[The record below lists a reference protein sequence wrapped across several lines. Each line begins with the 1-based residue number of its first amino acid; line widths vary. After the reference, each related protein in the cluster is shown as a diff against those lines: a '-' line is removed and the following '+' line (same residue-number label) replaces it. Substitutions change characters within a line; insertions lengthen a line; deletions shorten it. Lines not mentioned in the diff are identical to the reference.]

1 MEKLQYEKP
10 ELIVIKLND
19 DIILA
24 SGCIDLDCGDIIICH
39 DGDFCNPDNCNPY
52 SH

>member
-1 MEKLQYEKP
+1 MNKEKYLKP
-10 ELIVIKLND
+10 MIDMIELND

-24 SGCIDLDCGDIIICH
+24 SGCIDLDCGDIIICL